1 MTKGTPVSPER
12 LEPNVDGPRP
22 GTGMKNG
29 PQRRSVPSKLRSAID
44 ALGWPHYTV
53 GALTRIH
60 PTTLSH
66 YMNRK
71 KAISHEHLPR
81 LCEVLDCEPE
91 DIWEEPL

>member
-1 MTKGTPVSPER
+1 MTKGTPVSPEP
-12 LEPNVDGPRP
+12 LEPYVGPRP

-29 PQRRSVPSKLRSAID
+29 PVRRSVPSKLRSAID

-53 GALTRIH
+53 GAMTRIH

-91 DIWEEPL
+91 DIMEDPL

>member
-1 MTKGTPVSPER
+1 MTKGSPVTP
-12 LEPNVDGPRP
+12 EPLPVAPVGPRP

-53 GALTRIH
+53 GAMTRIH

-71 KAISHEHLPR
+71 RAISHEHLPR

-91 DIWEEPL
+91 DILEDPL